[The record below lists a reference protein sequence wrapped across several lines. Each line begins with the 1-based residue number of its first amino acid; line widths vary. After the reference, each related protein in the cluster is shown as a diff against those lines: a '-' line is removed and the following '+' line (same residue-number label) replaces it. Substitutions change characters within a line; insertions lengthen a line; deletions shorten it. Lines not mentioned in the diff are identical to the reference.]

1 MAGQWVAADVA
12 NLQRGCVGGAAA
24 LAYGTAAVSP
34 NMDIANTVLF
44 TYPTALIFASGYL
57 LRWADI
63 PKYWIWCAR
72 PPTCHVNPTM
82 LPKGSIPGWVI

>member
-1 MAGQWVAADVA
+1 MAC
-12 NLQRGCVGGAAA
+12 LSAA

-63 PKYWIWCAR
+63 PRYWIWCAASFVGFLG
-72 PPTCHVNPTM
+72 PLVMGP
-82 LPKGSIPGWVI
+82 